1 MNKTNIVVFASGSG
15 TNAEEIFKYFA
26 SHSSIAVC
34 GLLTNNPGAKVL
46 SRAEKHHIPSRV
58 FSRDEFS
65 DSKYFLEIL
74 NNWDAD
80 AIVLAGFLWL
90 LPAYL
95 IDRYPEHILNIH
107 PALLP
112 KYGGKGM
119 YGMHVH
125 RAVLDSGEKESG
137 ITIHL
142 VNREY
147 DKGSIIFQRSCTVNE
162 GETPESLAAK
172 IHTLEHRYYPAVIED
187 WLLSK
192 GISED
197 GIPGA

>member
-1 MNKTNIVVFASGSG
+1 MKKTNIVVFASGSG

-26 SHSSIAVC
+26 SHASIAVS
-34 GLLTNNPGAKVL
+34 GLLTNNPNAMVL

-58 FSRDEFS
+58 FSREEFS
-65 DSKYFLEIL
+65 DSKYFLSVL
-74 NNWDAD
+74 KNWDAD
-80 AIVLAGFLWL
+80 VIVLAGFLWL

-95 IDRYPEHILNIH
+95 VDTYPDRILNIH

-112 KYGGKGM
+112 KFGGKGM

-125 RAVLDSGEKESG
+125 RAVLNSGEKESG

-147 DKGSIIFQRSCTVNE
+147 DKGSIIFQTSCTINE
-162 GETPESLAAK
+162 EETPESLAAK
-172 IHTLEHRYYPAVIED
+172 IHVLEHRYYPAVIEE
-187 WLLSK
+187 WLFSK

-197 GIPGA
+197 GISGA